1 MSIDL
6 LFLLVMVIAAVKG
19 YQRGLIVAVFSLVAI
34 VVGLAAAL
42 KLSVVVAGYLQDSGR
57 VSDRWLPL
65 LSFLLVFIAVVLL
78 IRLAAN
84 VLQSSVELAWLGW
97 VNRLGG
103 IILYL
108 VIYTLAFSVVLFF
121 LEHARLIG
129 EQTIA
134 HSRIY
139 KYIQPWGPFTMNL
152 IGNLIPAFRDMFG
165 ELERFFDNLAQKIPA
180 SRASM

>member
-6 LFLLVMVIAAVKG
+6 LFLVVMVLAVIKG
-19 YQRGLIVAVFSLVAI
+19 FQRGLIVAVFSLVGV

-42 KLSVVVAGYLQDSGR
+42 KLSVVVAGYLRDSVR
-57 VSDRWLPL
+57 VSDKWLPV
-65 LSFLLVFIAVVLL
+65 LSFVLVFVVVVLL

-84 VLQSSVELAWLGW
+84 VLQASVELAWLGW
-97 VNRLGG
+97 VNKLGG
-103 IILYL
+103 ILLYM
-108 VIYTLAFSVVLFF
+108 VIYTLAFSVILFF
-121 LEHARLIG
+121 GEHAQLVG

-134 HSRIY
+134 QSRIY

-165 ELERFFDNLAQKIPA
+165 DLERFFDNLAQNIPA